1 MIKSGTQ
8 KAAREVVLVDVRL
21 EKVADI
27 ENFAALSAEH
37 WSDFHDRLP
46 QFKQDVLGVAEA
58 VVARKEGTA
67 VGYLL
72 FFVFDNP
79 FYDEKMCC
87 VGMYYLSKAHR
98 GAGIGRQMFAC
109 LEQAAKDM
117 GCAKIEASFNLKQPL
132 GAFYEQQGYAPTH
145 VCVAKEL
152 GNGR

>member
-8 KAAREVVLVDVRL
+8 KFTRKVAAVDVRL

-27 ENFAALSAEH
+27 ENFGALSSEH
-37 WSDFHDRLP
+37 WSDFNTRIP
-46 QFKQDVLGVAEA
+46 AFKQNVLDLSHAI
-58 VVARKEGTA
+58 VARKDGTA

-72 FFVFDNP
+72 FLVFDNP
-79 FYDEKMCC
+79 FYDEKLCS

-98 GAGIGRQMFAC
+98 GQGFGQAMFGL

-132 GAFYEQQGYAPTH
+132 DVFYKKLGYAPTH
-145 VCVAKEL
+145 TCVAKEL
-152 GNGR
+152 